1 MSPNLDVA
9 NAALPAYVGSLL
21 FFVGCLLRVKD
32 MPGYWQW
39 YSYLNFLRYGWG
51 ALMVNQ
57 FEGRNAIFLGG
68 EEVRSRFVATFMWQW
83 PMWKACKIS
92 SLQESAIESLTK
104 PAPMLQNDAAH
115 PCLSEKNC
123 ETSP

>member
-1 MSPNLDVA
+1 MLAVLGYFIAAMSPNLDIA
-9 NAALPAYVGSLL
+9 NASLPAYVGSLL

-57 FEGRNAIFLGG
+57 FEGKNAIFLGG
-68 EEVRSRFVATFMWQW
+68 EEVRNVAAAAPASLLVRFRSRAR
-83 PMWKACKIS
+83 
-92 SLQESAIESLTK
+92 
-104 PAPMLQNDAAH
+104 
-115 PCLSEKNC
+115 
-123 ETSP
+123 

>member
-9 NAALPAYVGSLL
+9 NASLPAYVGSLL

-32 MPGYWQW
+32 MPGYWRW

-57 FEGRNAIFLGG
+57 FEGKNAIFLGG
-68 EEVRSRFVATFMWQW
+68 EEVSLSRMLIPLPACSSI
-83 PMWKACKIS
+83 PNCSSGLLKKIAWK
-92 SLQESAIESLTK
+92 
-104 PAPMLQNDAAH
+104 
-115 PCLSEKNC
+115 
-123 ETSP
+123 